1 MIKKVEMFTVSS
13 YLFKNNKMKNVF
25 LCFCGL
31 LHPVFKWCTKC
42 RATFPYTV
50 LIKLTHF
57 IVNAQETEVKQGF
70 FFQVIVQKDTKIE
83 QNKFVETYTKTLF

>member
-1 MIKKVEMFTVSS
+1 M
-13 YLFKNNKMKNVF
+13 
-25 LCFCGL
+25 
-31 LHPVFKWCTKC
+31 
-42 RATFPYTV
+42 V